1 MEVWGSEAC
10 PKLFNK
16 EHWTLI
22 LRRNRNILEPRKYK
36 AKEGDITCVRQSS
49 ITLRFLSSQR
59 DSPIH
64 WLPHPCK
71 DRGFSLDERHLELPN
86 SPSHCRLGIGGG
98 KQIWTPQNI
107 SHNSTKQSTVYYLE
121 FNSIFYFFRC
131 TRSFNFQFKKKLC
144 CCSILLSEPRIQD
157 QQP

>member
-71 DRGFSLDERHLELPN
+71 DRGFSLDERHLGAAQQPITLQ
-86 SPSHCRLGIGGG
+86 IGNWRRQTNLDPA
-98 KQIWTPQNI
+98 K
-107 SHNSTKQSTVYYLE
+107 YLA
-121 FNSIFYFFRC
+121 
-131 TRSFNFQFKKKLC
+131 QFHKTEYG
-144 CCSILLSEPRIQD
+144 LLSRIPFDFLLLPMYEKLQF
-157 QQP
+157 PV